1 VRDTEEISRGFF
13 DSSVFEASKKES
25 DDALKKFLRNGL
37 ENTSVTCILAG
48 TDTWTRRWVRY
59 EIARSI
65 IKGNGLLTVYIH
77 GVQNAAKQTSVKGAD
92 PLAQMG
98 LYKTDRGIFFAEW
111 KGGKWVAYADYT
123 LAIPEKDL
131 RFSAPKS
138 TSVVQLS
145 KHYMC
150 YDFTLQN
157 GRKDIGEWI
166 ETAAGLAGR

>member
-1 VRDTEEISRGFF
+1 LPRKTFFSYHYVHDVWRAWNVRNSWVVRDTEEISRGFF

-48 TDTWTRRWVRY
+48 TDTWSRRWVRY

-77 GVQNAAKQTSVKGAD
+77 GVQNAAKQTSAKGAD

-98 LYKTDRGIFFAEW
+98 LYKTERGIF
-111 KGGKWVAYADYT
+111 
-123 LAIPEKDL
+123 LA
-131 RFSAPKS
+131 
-138 TSVVQLS
+138 
-145 KHYMC
+145 
-150 YDFTLQN
+150 
-157 GRKDIGEWI
+157 
-166 ETAAGLAGR
+166 